1 MVLAEWVVSAI
12 GTVTHEIAN
21 GLARLIARR
30 GGGGGKKSARGR
42 QLRVRGEREGYGRR
56 RMYFEKFSR

>member
-30 GGGGGKKSARGR
+30 GGGGGKKESGNEPR
-42 QLRVRGEREGYGRR
+42 
-56 RMYFEKFSR
+56 SRLNTELLMKP